1 MVRSAGGGAA
11 CGDGSP
17 GRGSNPGAPGLPQ
30 PSQWVKLVNRAETQA
45 EWDAMRLGVQR
56 SQPLGSESWVENPG
70 APGFSVWSPR
80 CVLAHARESKTDS
93 EIRPV
98 RPVPYYSPVRISGK

>member
-17 GRGSNPGAPGLPQ
+17 GHGSNPGAPGFLSPGSPGLPQ

-56 SQPLGSESWVENPG
+56 SQPLGSESWVENTARVLG
-70 APGFSVWSPR
+70 LESTMRPR
-80 CVLAHARESKTDS
+80 ARPRKQN
-93 EIRPV
+93 RQ
-98 RPVPYYSPVRISGK
+98 